1 MKVALCFIGVVG
13 GDQGKSGKG
22 NSSRVLKIGYDHYKK
37 HLLDKND
44 VDVFVHTWSV
54 DEKDTIEKLYK
65 PKLSIY
71 EPQKTFKVP
80 SYVTGTPQRKNNH
93 YSRWYSYKKSCDLKS
108 KFESDN
114 GFKYDFV
121 MMARFDIALRTD
133 LIFDIY
139 DTDAFY
145 AANWCWMHKKNG
157 ERVKN
162 PDYYLL
168 DDTSDLVHKH
178 IGYPHNGKGLL
189 DQWFF
194 SNSKN
199 MDQFVT
205 LFDHLDEY
213 TKPGHCPHDVSG
225 SISSHRLSFYHLHK
239 IGLVDKLKFT
249 LHLHDDFPLIRRWIF
264 KCGK

>member
-1 MKVALCFIGVVG
+1 MCCCF
-13 GDQGKSGKG
+13 
-22 NSSRVLKIGYDHYKK
+22 
-37 HLLDKND
+37 
-44 VDVFVHTWSV
+44 
-54 DEKDTIEKLYK
+54 
-65 PKLSIY
+65 SIY
-71 EPQKTFKVP
+71 FT
-80 SYVTGTPQRKNNH
+80 
-93 YSRWYSYKKSCDLKS
+93 
-108 KFESDN
+108 
-114 GFKYDFV
+114 
-121 MMARFDIALRTD
+121 
-133 LIFDIY
+133 
-139 DTDAFY
+139 
-145 AANWCWMHKKNG
+145 KKNG